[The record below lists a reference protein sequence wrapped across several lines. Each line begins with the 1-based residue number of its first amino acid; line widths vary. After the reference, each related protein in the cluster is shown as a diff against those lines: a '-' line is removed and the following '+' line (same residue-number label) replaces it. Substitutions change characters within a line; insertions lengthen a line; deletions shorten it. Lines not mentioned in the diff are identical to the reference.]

1 MGRLLD
7 LLNASEYAT
16 LQNEAYLAAGKT
28 PPLEFAN
35 PSVLGNGTDWQE
47 AIFQTAPMSNHQI
60 TISGGGEKTNHNLSA
75 NYFSQDGIVGGPKA
89 NFQRAAVRLNSS
101 YDVQSWLT
109 LGNNLGFTWLTRD
122 GLTENSQYNSPV
134 IRAINM
140 DPSWKRIYFQNHSQY
155 GRYFCRSKDI

>member
-1 MGRLLD
+1 MLKDAASAAIYGSRGANGVVLITTKSGTKNQEGKISYEGYYGVQRVGRLLD

-89 NFQRAAVRLNSS
+89 NFQRATVRLNSS
-101 YDVQSWLT
+101 YDVKSWLT
-109 LGNNLGFTWLTRD
+109 RC
-122 GLTENSQYNSPV
+122 V
-134 IRAINM
+134 
-140 DPSWKRIYFQNHSQY
+140 
-155 GRYFCRSKDI
+155 